1 MSGIDRRLKSPT
13 FEQYQERTQTTAIYP
28 EKGTRSLAALSYVAL
43 GLASEA
49 GEVAGKVK
57 KLMRDGDSPE
67 KRVAIRKECGDVLWY
82 LSQTL
87 LELGGFNMGLAAFD
101 NLENLAGR
109 AARGTLHGDGDN
121 R

>member
-1 MSGIDRRLKSPT
+1 MRFREYQRLT
-13 FEQYQERTQTTAIYP
+13 NTTAIYP

-57 KLMRDGDSPE
+57 KLIRDGDTPE
-67 KRVAIRKECGDVLWY
+67 KRHAIRKECGDVLWY
-82 LSQTL
+82 LAQTL
-87 LELGGFNMGLAAFD
+87 TELGAFD
-101 NLENLAGR
+101 MELCAVENIENLAGR
-109 AARGTLHGDGDN
+109 AARGTLHGEGDN